1 MPLSCQ
7 RGWVVRSPQLLSPS
21 RFSYRRADRFARLR
35 GTICAAQSACR
46 KTQRPGAFAP
56 SAGCHRRRLARP
68 AVSRTS
74 PQRGS
79 VAAAASR
86 TRRPP
91 LQPRWWRAKSGN
103 GQVVCSA
110 DSRVPENHGL
120 LRLFRRGSSTTF
132 LRTDHDGR
140 PDRAR
145 TMITVPKNNFRPLP
159 HLVSLSAIG
168 VTAVGIFVVIGFL
181 LFTHP
186 QPAMTSADPVPAAQT
201 PEAHE
206 VPPPGNND
214 AAQGSSPGLP
224 ADKVTASATP
234 DTPSN
239 RDVLAVHSTAMK
251 TALIPSASV
260 IHAKRPGV
268 VRHHHNRI
276 MVSPLP
282 RTEDERS
289 ALGLLPTTERNRATR
304 WRPDASAGP
313 NPGGGFYDGPNINV
327 GRINP

>member
-1 MPLSCQ
+1 MKQRLTTTANELPVTGLRIRPQGGWKCPYRAGNSGPL
-7 RGWVVRSPQLLSPS
+7 
-21 RFSYRRADRFARLR
+21 A
-35 GTICAAQSACR
+35 ICCHF
-46 KTQRPGAFAP
+46 GA
-56 SAGCHRRRLARP
+56 RRRIR
-68 AVSRTS
+68 
-74 PQRGS
+74 
-79 VAAAASR
+79 
-86 TRRPP
+86 
-91 LQPRWWRAKSGN
+91 
-103 GQVVCSA
+103 
-110 DSRVPENHGL
+110 H
-120 LRLFRRGSSTTF
+120 
-132 LRTDHDGR
+132 H
-140 PDRAR
+140 
-145 TMITVPKNNFRPLP
+145 FRPLP

-224 ADKVTASATP
+224 ADKVTDSATP

-251 TALIPSASV
+251 TALIPSARV

-268 VRHHHNRI
+268 ARHHHNRI
-276 MVSPLP
+276 MVSRLP